1 MTSEKL
7 IFTVI
12 LFAFLVCAVLAFSSS
27 NTHAAHFEKGSK
39 RLSVM
44 AGSGST
50 FSSNYMIIGLGAGY
64 FIADGLELGLDGEA
78 WLGGDPDIYKLSP
91 QVKYVLPVKSHIRP
105 YIGTFY
111 RRIFI
116 DGLDDLDTIG
126 ARGGVYFIP
135 DERWFVGIGA
145 VYETYL
151 NRDDDIHSSS
161 DDIYPEITISF
172 SF

>member
-1 MTSEKL
+1 MR
-7 IFTVI
+7 V
-12 LFAFLVCAVLAFSSS
+12 FLMSAVLLASVSDIQADPFK
-27 NTHAAHFEKGSK
+27 KGS
-39 RLSVM
+39 RRISIA
-44 AGSGST
+44 AGSGRT
-50 FSSNYMIIGLGAGY
+50 FANDYMIFGLGAGY
-64 FIADGLELGLDGEA
+64 YVIDGLEFGLDGEA

-135 DERWFVGIGA
+135 NEKWFVGIGA
-145 VYETYL
+145 VYESYL

>member
-1 MTSEKL
+1 MVSGKS
-7 IFTVI
+7 ISTVI
-12 LFAFLVCAVLAFSSS
+12 LFVFLVCSVLALPSSD
-27 NTHAAHFEKGSK
+27 THAAHFSKGSK

-64 FIADGLELGLDGEA
+64 FVANGLEVGLDGEA

-135 DERWFVGIGA
+135 NEKWFVGIGA
-145 VYETYL
+145 VYESYL
-151 NRDDDIHSSS
+151 NHDDDIHSSS